1 MHSLCKFSALSSRTG
16 TLVFIAI
23 FVMGCSASLP
33 PAKIWYI
40 TKSGDVAT
48 IEPSTGTKQTVVDN
62 APESWIRYA
71 KLSPDRQHLLYG
83 KISGDGE
90 ALWLSASDGANQIQV
105 TRVFSITSP
114 TWLSDD
120 QFLWYGADGR
130 YTTSTEGEIA
140 LYDVQTRQMQH
151 LQKAGKLTSCND
163 AALSGGSAWMP
174 LADQS
179 GSSLGRIGIED
190 NTIRVE
196 PVITLNLASVPN
208 LKGGDCQSWTAE
220 GKEIV
225 FTGSEGYTL
234 FDTQIVENL
243 YLATE
248 QGQIITRL
256 TDFGQEYSQAGISN
270 FEISPDGR
278 WILFLAGLAQ
288 PKESTLQTGVFLGLY
303 DTAGRELTWLGQWHV
318 QGKIVWSPDNR
329 SAAIVLLPG
338 NKLPYVNEQWDV
350 YVVDVEPK
358 TMRKLTMDSEA
369 LEVFGWTAADQK

>member
-1 MHSLCKFSALSSRTG
+1 MHSQCMFSALSARTRI
-16 TLVFIAI
+16 LVFLAI
-23 FVMGCSASLP
+23 FVMGCYASLP

-48 IEPSTGTKQTVVDN
+48 IEPSTGAKQTIIDN
-62 APESWIRYA
+62 AAESWIRYA
-71 KLSPDRQHLLYG
+71 KLSADGQHLVYG
-83 KISGDGE
+83 KISADGE

-130 YTTSTEGEIA
+130 YTTAAEGEIA
-140 LYDVQTRQMQH
+140 LYDVQTRQTQQ

-163 AALSGGSAWMP
+163 AALSGGTAWIP
-174 LADQS
+174 LADKS
-179 GSSLGRIGIED
+179 GSSLGRIVIED
-190 NTIRVE
+190 NTIKVE
-196 PVITLNLASVPN
+196 PVIPLNMASVPN

-248 QGQIITRL
+248 QGQLITRL

-288 PKESTLQTGVFLGLY
+288 PKEPTIQTGVFLGLY
-303 DTAGRELTWLGQWHV
+303 DTAARGLTWLGQWRG

-338 NKLPYVNEQWDV
+338 DKMPYVNEQWDV
-350 YVVDVEPK
+350 YVVDVEAK
-358 TMRKLTMDSEA
+358 MLRNLTMDGEA
-369 LEVFGWTAADQK
+369 GEVFGWTPAYQQ